1 MRKHLYFIC
10 PTDHLEPLINNTF
23 KQENYYCTSLGN
35 SVKFDNDMVRQI
47 DDLIE
52 TENIREITF
61 VLSSDNRIVIDAL
74 GNQEFAN
81 LHGLDNFYY
90 EIAKQK
96 ERLKLQWKSSD
107 LRIPILSY
115 YLNMKV
121 KELQPKLSNRFAGQ
135 IKINA
140 KIYKRQEDI
149 FRDVCLDFIN
159 REFFSLN

>member
-1 MRKHLYFIC
+1 
-10 PTDHLEPLINNTF
+10 
-23 KQENYYCTSLGN
+23 
-35 SVKFDNDMVRQI
+35 MVRQI

-140 KIYKRQEDI
+140 KIYKKPEDI
-149 FRDVCLDFIN
+149 FRDACLDFIN
-159 REFFSLN
+159 RECFSLN